1 MDADGTL
8 TPEQQTAILAAL
20 DSVGGYD
27 ASQDAAAANGAVQQ
41 AVGAQAQT
49 VQQVL
54 APLAGLDTTA
64 LKGSFGTVS
73 TDAVTLLTMMNE
85 MTGKLYNE
93 QDNSATLYGGAVQ
106 LKEGT
111 DQLLGGME
119 QILWPRV
126 LPNWTV
132 VRPACK
138 AAWNSYPL
146 PAKWSKTRLHSSS
159 PALLSWQAG
168 RRRFKAE

>member
-1 MDADGTL
+1 MLAD
-8 TPEQQTAILAAL
+8 
-20 DSVGGYD
+20 D

-54 APLAGLDTTA
+54 VPLAGLDTTA

-119 QILWPRV
+119 QIRQCRSLWPRV

-146 PAKWSKTRLHSSS
+146 PAKVVKDAIALSSS

-168 RRRFKAE
+168 RQRFKAE